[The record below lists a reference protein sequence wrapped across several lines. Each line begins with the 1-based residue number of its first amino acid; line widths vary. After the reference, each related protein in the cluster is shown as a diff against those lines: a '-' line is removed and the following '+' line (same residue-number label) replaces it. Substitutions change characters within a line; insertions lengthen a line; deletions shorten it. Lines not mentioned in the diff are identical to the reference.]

1 MFHRGAMTIHKREE
15 GELRDKKMMWLLGS
29 VVVLFFLLWILF
41 APGRGFFHYLKLQRE
56 ISSLTEENAR
66 LEARNVELTAD
77 IKRLQ
82 SDNAYL
88 EQVAREKHGLLKKNE
103 MVFEFEPLKKKK

>member
-1 MFHRGAMTIHKREE
+1 
-15 GELRDKKMMWLLGS
+15 MWLLGS
-29 VVVLFFLLWILF
+29 IVTLFFLLWVLF

-56 ISSLTEENAR
+56 ISSLAEENAR

-103 MVFEFEPLKKKK
+103 MVFEFEPP

>member
-1 MFHRGAMTIHKREE
+1 MGIRKREE
-15 GELRDKKMMWLLGS
+15 GELRDKKMMWLLGAAAA
-29 VVVLFFLLWILF
+29 FFLLLWILF
-41 APGRGFFHYLKLQRE
+41 APGRGFIHHLQLQRE
-56 ISSLTEENAR
+56 IASLAEENVR

-88 EQVAREKHGLLKKNE
+88 EKVAREKHGLLKKDE
-103 MVFEFEPLKKKK
+103 MIFDFEANKKKK